1 MYNAMMMMN
10 KTQKSL
16 AKGAAILAGMGF
28 VSKII
33 GAVYTIATTSIVG
46 THGMS
51 YYTTAFP
58 VYTFLLAISSA
69 GLPVAISKM
78 VSERTALGDYK
89 AANAVFS
96 KATKSMVVIG
106 LVTTILMAGLSR
118 PIATILGR
126 PDASMTIQAIAPSLF
141 FVAII
146 SAYRGYFQGMQQMV
160 PTAVS
165 QFIEQVVKAIA
176 GLLLASLWI
185 SKGEIY
191 GAAGA
196 VLGITISEFFA
207 LVYLAVRY
215 QVRKAEFQ
223 TQIASEHYADLTKNI
238 GRKLIILATPIIV
251 GACAMPIVQLAD
263 TAIITNTLN
272 SMRSIVLF
280 GKEVIL
286 NARIVDSLFSLL
298 TAYVN
303 PIINMPAVFSL
314 ALAVSLVPSISA
326 SKARSDQEGISKKA
340 GIGLKLSM
348 LIGLPCAAGLYLMS
362 TPIIH
367 LLFAKLKGD
376 DLFIAGNLLKIMAIA
391 VLFLTILQT
400 MTGILQ
406 GLGKTYLPVINLFI
420 GIGVKILASIF
431 LIRIPGINI
440 QGAAYGTVACYAIAA
455 LLDVICVIKYTK
467 ARPRIVQD
475 LLKPILATV
484 GMGLVVYILM
494 PQVPSGEY
502 SRLVT
507 IGVILIAVVA
517 YVLFTFLF
525 GAINREDMDYL
536 PGGKRITPIL
546 IKLKIWRADA
556 GAKNETVSET
566 RDTKNT

>member
-1 MYNAMMMMN
+1 MSR
-10 KTQKSL
+10 TQKSL
-16 AKGAAILAGMGF
+16 IKGAAILAGMGF
-28 VSKII
+28 ISKII

-78 VSERTALGDYK
+78 VAERTALGDYK
-89 AANAVFS
+89 AAHGVFT
-96 KATKSMVVIG
+96 KAAKAMFVIG
-106 LVTTILMAGLSR
+106 LITTILMAGLSR

-126 PDASMTIQAIAPSLF
+126 PDASLAITAIAPSLF

-146 SAYRGYFQGMQQMV
+146 SAYRGYFQGVQQML

-165 QFIEQVVKAIA
+165 QIIEQVVKAIA

-185 SKGEIY
+185 GKGEIY

-196 VLGITISEFFA
+196 VLGITISELFA
-207 LVYLAVRY
+207 LAYLIIRY
-215 QVRKAEFQ
+215 QMQRADFKMQVTSDRYAE
-223 TQIASEHYADLTKNI
+223 LTKNI
-238 GRKLIILATPIIV
+238 GRKLIYLAMPIIV

-272 SMRSIVLF
+272 SMKNILLF
-280 GKEVIL
+280 GQEVIL
-286 NARIVDSLFSLL
+286 DSKIVDSLFSLL

-314 ALAVSLVPSISA
+314 ALAVSFVPSISA
-326 SKARSDQEGISKKA
+326 SKARDDLMGIARKS
-340 GIGLKLSM
+340 GIGLKLSL

-367 LLFAKLKGD
+367 LLFFKLHGD
-376 DLFIAGNLLKIMAIA
+376 NLLIAGNLLAIMAIA

-420 GIGVKILASIF
+420 GIGVKILISIF
-431 LIRIPGINI
+431 LIRIPQINI

-455 LLDVICVIKYTK
+455 LLDVACVIKYAK
-467 ARPRIVQD
+467 ARPKIVQD
-475 LLKPILATV
+475 ILKPILATACM
-484 GMGLVVYILM
+484 GMVVYLIM
-494 PQVPSGEY
+494 PQVASGEY
-502 SRLVT
+502 SRFVT
-507 IGVILIAVVA
+507 IGVILIAIVA
-517 YVLFTFLF
+517 YAFFTFLL
-525 GAINREDMDYL
+525 GVIHKEEMEYL
-536 PGGKRITPIL
+536 PGGKRITAAL
-546 IKLKIWRADA
+546 VRLKIWKAD
-556 GAKNETVSET
+556 KSES
-566 RDTKNT
+566 

>member
-1 MYNAMMMMN
+1 MSR
-10 KTQKSL
+10 TQKSL
-16 AKGAAILAGMGF
+16 IKGAAILAGMGF
-28 VSKII
+28 ISKII

-78 VSERTALGDYK
+78 VAERTALGDYK
-89 AANAVFS
+89 AAHGVFT
-96 KATKSMVVIG
+96 KAAKAMFVIG
-106 LVTTILMAGLSR
+106 LITTILMAGLSR

-126 PDASMTIQAIAPSLF
+126 PDASLAITAIAPSLF

-146 SAYRGYFQGMQQMV
+146 SAYRGYFQGVQQML

-165 QFIEQVVKAIA
+165 QIIEQVVKAIA

-185 SKGEIY
+185 GKGEIY

-196 VLGITISEFFA
+196 VLGITISELFA
-207 LVYLAVRY
+207 LAYLIIRY
-215 QVRKAEFQ
+215 QMQRADFKMQVTSDRYAEL
-223 TQIASEHYADLTKNI
+223 SKNI
-238 GRKLIILATPIIV
+238 GRKLIYLAMPIIV

-272 SMRSIVLF
+272 SMKNILLF
-280 GKEVIL
+280 GQEVIL
-286 NARIVDSLFSLL
+286 DSKIVDSLFSLL

-314 ALAVSLVPSISA
+314 ALAVSFVPSISA
-326 SKARSDQEGISKKA
+326 SKARDDLMGIARKS
-340 GIGLKLSM
+340 GIGLKLSL
-348 LIGLPCAAGLYLMS
+348 LIGLPCATGLYLMS

-367 LLFAKLKGD
+367 LLFFKLHGD
-376 DLFIAGNLLKIMAIA
+376 NLLIAGNLLAIMAIA

-420 GIGVKILASIF
+420 GIGVKILISIF
-431 LIRIPGINI
+431 LIRIPQINI

-455 LLDVICVIKYTK
+455 LLDVACVIKYAK
-467 ARPRIVQD
+467 ARPKIVQD
-475 LLKPILATV
+475 ILKPILATAC
-484 GMGLVVYILM
+484 MGLVVYLIM
-494 PQVPSGEY
+494 PQVASGEY
-502 SRLVT
+502 SRFVT
-507 IGVILIAVVA
+507 IGVILIAIVA
-517 YVLFTFLF
+517 YAFFTFLL
-525 GAINREDMDYL
+525 GVIHKEEMEYL
-536 PGGKRITPIL
+536 PGGKRITAAL
-546 IKLKIWRADA
+546 VRLKIWKAD
-556 GAKNETVSET
+556 KSES
-566 RDTKNT
+566 

>member
-1 MYNAMMMMN
+1 MSR
-10 KTQKSL
+10 TQKSL
-16 AKGAAILAGMGF
+16 IKGAAILAGMGF
-28 VSKII
+28 ISKII

-78 VSERTALGDYK
+78 VAERTALGDYK
-89 AANAVFS
+89 AAHGVFT
-96 KATKSMVVIG
+96 KAAKAMFVIG
-106 LVTTILMAGLSR
+106 LITTILMAGLSR

-126 PDASMTIQAIAPSLF
+126 PDASLAITAIAPSLF

-146 SAYRGYFQGMQQMV
+146 SAYRGYFQGVQQML

-165 QFIEQVVKAIA
+165 QIIEQVVKAIA

-185 SKGEIY
+185 GKGEIY

-196 VLGITISEFFA
+196 VLGITISELFA
-207 LVYLAVRY
+207 LAYLIIRY
-215 QVRKAEFQ
+215 QMQRADFKMQVTSDRYAE
-223 TQIASEHYADLTKNI
+223 LTKNI
-238 GRKLIILATPIIV
+238 GRKLIYLAMPIIV

-272 SMRSIVLF
+272 SMKNILLF
-280 GKEVIL
+280 GQEVIL
-286 NARIVDSLFSLL
+286 DSKIVDSLFSLL

-314 ALAVSLVPSISA
+314 ALAVSFVPSISA
-326 SKARSDQEGISKKA
+326 SKARDDLMGIARKS
-340 GIGLKLSM
+340 GIGLKLSL

-367 LLFAKLKGD
+367 LLFFKLHGD
-376 DLFIAGNLLKIMAIA
+376 NLLIAGNLLAIMAIA

-420 GIGVKILASIF
+420 GIGVKILISIF
-431 LIRIPGINI
+431 LIRIPQINI

-455 LLDVICVIKYTK
+455 LLDVACVIKYAK
-467 ARPRIVQD
+467 ARPKIVQD
-475 LLKPILATV
+475 ILKPILATAC
-484 GMGLVVYILM
+484 MGLVVYLIM
-494 PQVPSGEY
+494 PQVASGEY
-502 SRLVT
+502 SRFVT
-507 IGVILIAVVA
+507 IGVILIAIVA
-517 YVLFTFLF
+517 YAFFTFLL
-525 GAINREDMDYL
+525 GVIHKEEMEYL
-536 PGGKRITPIL
+536 PGGKRITAAL
-546 IKLKIWRADA
+546 VRLKIWNAD
-556 GAKNETVSET
+556 KSES
-566 RDTKNT
+566 

>member
-1 MYNAMMMMN
+1 M
-10 KTQKSL
+10 
-16 AKGAAILAGMGF
+16 AGMGF
-28 VSKII
+28 ISKII

-78 VSERTALGDYK
+78 VAERTALGDYK
-89 AANAVFS
+89 AAHGVFT
-96 KATKSMVVIG
+96 KAAKAMFVIG
-106 LVTTILMAGLSR
+106 LITTILMAGLSR

-126 PDASMTIQAIAPSLF
+126 PDASLAITAIAPSLF

-146 SAYRGYFQGMQQMV
+146 SAYRGYFQGVQQML

-165 QFIEQVVKAIA
+165 QIIEQVVKAIA

-185 SKGEIY
+185 GKGEIY

-196 VLGITISEFFA
+196 VLGITISELFA
-207 LVYLAVRY
+207 LAYLIIRY
-215 QVRKAEFQ
+215 QMQRADFKMQVTSDRYAE
-223 TQIASEHYADLTKNI
+223 LTKNI
-238 GRKLIILATPIIV
+238 GRKLIYLAMPIIV

-272 SMRSIVLF
+272 SMKNILLF
-280 GKEVIL
+280 GQEVIL
-286 NARIVDSLFSLL
+286 DSKIVDSLFSLL

-314 ALAVSLVPSISA
+314 ALAVSFVPSISA
-326 SKARSDQEGISKKA
+326 SKARDDLMGIARKS
-340 GIGLKLSM
+340 GIGLKLSL

-367 LLFAKLKGD
+367 LLFFKLHGD
-376 DLFIAGNLLKIMAIA
+376 NLLIAGNLLAIMAIA

-420 GIGVKILASIF
+420 GIGVKILISIF
-431 LIRIPGINI
+431 LIRIPQINI

-455 LLDVICVIKYTK
+455 LLDVACVIKYAK
-467 ARPRIVQD
+467 ARPKIVQD
-475 LLKPILATV
+475 ILKPILATAC
-484 GMGLVVYILM
+484 MGLVVYLIM
-494 PQVPSGEY
+494 PQVASGEY
-502 SRLVT
+502 SRFVT
-507 IGVILIAVVA
+507 IGVILIAIVA
-517 YVLFTFLF
+517 YAFFTFLL
-525 GAINREDMDYL
+525 GVIHKEEMEYL
-536 PGGKRITPIL
+536 PGGKRITAAL
-546 IKLKIWRADA
+546 VRLKIWTAD
-556 GAKNETVSET
+556 KSES
-566 RDTKNT
+566 

>member
-1 MYNAMMMMN
+1 MSR
-10 KTQKSL
+10 TQKSL
-16 AKGAAILAGMGF
+16 IKGAAILAGMGF
-28 VSKII
+28 ISKII

-78 VSERTALGDYK
+78 VAERTALGDYK
-89 AANAVFS
+89 AAHGVFT
-96 KATKSMVVIG
+96 KAAKAMFVIG
-106 LVTTILMAGLSR
+106 LITTILMAGLSR

-126 PDASMTIQAIAPSLF
+126 PDASLAITAIAPSLF

-146 SAYRGYFQGMQQMV
+146 SAYRGYFQGVQQML

-165 QFIEQVVKAIA
+165 QIIEQVVKAIA

-185 SKGEIY
+185 GKGEIY

-196 VLGITISEFFA
+196 VLGITISELFA
-207 LVYLAVRY
+207 LAYLIIRY
-215 QVRKAEFQ
+215 QMQRADFKMQVTSDRYAEL
-223 TQIASEHYADLTKNI
+223 SKNI
-238 GRKLIILATPIIV
+238 GRKLIYLAMPIIV

-272 SMRSIVLF
+272 SMKNILLF
-280 GKEVIL
+280 GQEVIL
-286 NARIVDSLFSLL
+286 DSKIVDSLFSLL

-314 ALAVSLVPSISA
+314 ALAVSFVPSISA
-326 SKARSDQEGISKKA
+326 SKARDDLMGIARKS
-340 GIGLKLSM
+340 GIGLKLSL

-367 LLFAKLKGD
+367 LLFFKLHGD
-376 DLFIAGNLLKIMAIA
+376 NLLIAGNLLAIMAIA

-420 GIGVKILASIF
+420 GIGVKILISIF
-431 LIRIPGINI
+431 LIRIPQINI

-455 LLDVICVIKYTK
+455 LLDVACVIKYAK
-467 ARPRIVQD
+467 ARPKIVQD
-475 LLKPILATV
+475 ILKPILATAC
-484 GMGLVVYILM
+484 MGLVVYLIM
-494 PQVPSGEY
+494 PQVASGEY
-502 SRLVT
+502 SRFVT
-507 IGVILIAVVA
+507 IGVILIAIVA
-517 YVLFTFLF
+517 YAFFTFLL
-525 GAINREDMDYL
+525 GVIHKEEMEYL
-536 PGGKRITPIL
+536 PGGKRITAAL
-546 IKLKIWRADA
+546 VRLKIWKAD
-556 GAKNETVSET
+556 KSES
-566 RDTKNT
+566 

>member
-1 MYNAMMMMN
+1 MSR
-10 KTQKSL
+10 TQKSL
-16 AKGAAILAGMGF
+16 IKGAAILAGMGF
-28 VSKII
+28 ISKII

-78 VSERTALGDYK
+78 VAERTALGDYK
-89 AANAVFS
+89 AAHGVFT
-96 KATKSMVVIG
+96 KAAKAMFVIG
-106 LVTTILMAGLSR
+106 LITTILMAGLSR

-126 PDASMTIQAIAPSLF
+126 PDASLAITAIAPSLF

-146 SAYRGYFQGMQQMV
+146 SAYRGYFQGVQQML

-165 QFIEQVVKAIA
+165 QIIEQVVKAIA

-185 SKGEIY
+185 GKGEIY

-196 VLGITISEFFA
+196 VLGITISELFA
-207 LVYLAVRY
+207 LAYLIIRY
-215 QVRKAEFQ
+215 QMQRADFKMQVTSDRYAE
-223 TQIASEHYADLTKNI
+223 LTKNI
-238 GRKLIILATPIIV
+238 GRKLIYLAMPIIV

-272 SMRSIVLF
+272 SMKNILLF
-280 GKEVIL
+280 GQEVIL
-286 NARIVDSLFSLL
+286 DSKIVDSLFSLL

-314 ALAVSLVPSISA
+314 ALAVSFVPSISA
-326 SKARSDQEGISKKA
+326 SKARDDLMGIARKS
-340 GIGLKLSM
+340 GIGLKLSL

-367 LLFAKLKGD
+367 LLFFKLHGD
-376 DLFIAGNLLKIMAIA
+376 NLLIAGNLLAIMAIA

-420 GIGVKILASIF
+420 GIGVKILISIF
-431 LIRIPGINI
+431 LIRIPQINI

-455 LLDVICVIKYTK
+455 LLDVACVIKYAK
-467 ARPRIVQD
+467 ARPKIVQD
-475 LLKPILATV
+475 ILKPILATAC
-484 GMGLVVYILM
+484 MGLVVYLIM
-494 PQVPSGEY
+494 PQVASGEY
-502 SRLVT
+502 SRFVT
-507 IGVILIAVVA
+507 IGVILIAIVA
-517 YVLFTFLF
+517 YAFFTFLL
-525 GAINREDMDYL
+525 GVIHKEEMEYL
-536 PGGKRITPIL
+536 PGGKRITAAL
-546 IKLKIWRADA
+546 VRLKIWKAD
-556 GAKNETVSET
+556 KSES
-566 RDTKNT
+566 